1 MQDINEKNN
10 HEKSNIADE
19 PIEIDTVS
27 IEEENA
33 IEPEIVIEKEI
44 VLEESVTEPIV
55 IKTSPPKKIKIKK
68 QIEAERLVEEA
79 KEIVKQADE
88 QTEACKLLLVSDLNA
103 YEKAKDSLR
112 SGGLDA
118 CIYLLDQLGYSEINA
133 NAHNNHENI
142 IFESKSDIASMTLNN
157 IASGKFTGV
166 LYAILGGAV
175 SFATLVY
182 LATEKLGITLDISTL
197 PSVSTVEKIAGWF
210 STSVG
215 LENDM
220 YIGAGILGLSTVA
233 IMALIYAIRVVM
245 KSNKNLLFANQQLEE
260 AYGYQEAKGHCK
272 WEMDKV
278 DTHMQE
284 TLTTLKIYEVLLNE
298 QKGKLERILYI
309 EGAKVN
315 NNEYH
320 RKSLMEIDE
329 TKELIE
335 SISGFMKIPMSDE
348 GKLSEASIAFLE
360 QIKMK
365 ANKIL
370 TRLY

>member
-1 MQDINEKNN
+1 
-10 HEKSNIADE
+10 
-19 PIEIDTVS
+19 
-27 IEEENA
+27 
-33 IEPEIVIEKEI
+33 
-44 VLEESVTEPIV
+44 
-55 IKTSPPKKIKIKK
+55 
-68 QIEAERLVEEA
+68 
-79 KEIVKQADE
+79 
-88 QTEACKLLLVSDLNA
+88 
-103 YEKAKDSLR
+103 
-112 SGGLDA
+112 
-118 CIYLLDQLGYSEINA
+118 
-133 NAHNNHENI
+133 
-142 IFESKSDIASMTLNN
+142 
-157 IASGKFTGV
+157 
-166 LYAILGGAV
+166 
-175 SFATLVY
+175 
-182 LATEKLGITLDISTL
+182 
-197 PSVSTVEKIAGWF
+197 
-210 STSVG
+210 
-215 LENDM
+215 
-220 YIGAGILGLSTVA
+220 
-233 IMALIYAIRVVM
+233 M

-278 DTHMQE
+278 DNHMQE

-348 GKLSEASIAFLE
+348 GKLAEASIEFLE
-360 QIKMK
+360 HIKMK